1 MQHPYLYFSDED
13 LPAIRERIQ
22 KPPFAQRWA
31 RLMELADG
39 YIDRPVATPDEILR
53 RELWPMGVA
62 GTCAFAYAVTG
73 EERYAERA
81 KAGAFAALDLPKWHH
96 GYDWNLGFD
105 LPSSHATM
113 TCALVYDWCHGALT
127 EEERDSFREGI
138 LEKGLRVYL
147 ESVEENDEWW
157 VRSPGSNW
165 CGVCNGAGGV
175 AGLALYEECEEARQA
190 VEYAW
195 HNVRW
200 FLRQVIHQ
208 DGGGHEG
215 VMYWR
220 YGVRFSCLL
229 ATAAE
234 RFFGDDDG
242 IFDEITDKL
251 TGYWDIYMQA
261 PDLKYVNFN
270 NMNENTFAGLYGFE
284 PRDVEGGPHAYLAAL
299 FESRVPGG
307 DDLLLWG
314 ADNGSEGIG
323 WQGVSP
329 FYFLWRR
336 DAPPAGLRP
345 RLDDAALFRGAG
357 HAIFHSKR
365 LWFAY
370 QGGKVNDHGHSNR
383 DLGSFV
389 LVCDGE
395 RLVHDPGYGAG
406 DAADHSTIIVQ
417 GEDQRRGARARYLR
431 FGSGDGF
438 HCLACDL
445 SSVYNALDRWVRHV
459 VMLDGEYLVLL
470 DDIVNRDGAGVEWRL
485 QSRLPARAH
494 AETVTV
500 QGANTHLHVCCA
512 SPKDAELSAAAVDIE
527 MKNHAV
533 PFHTA
538 CITPKTPSAECLFA
552 CVLYPDSPGS
562 APPEVSFEGGRLTLQ
577 RGDRQDSIVFAPGD
591 DGWTLRSVNGADA
604 LAIPD
609 GSERTLTR
617 FRR

>member
-1 MQHPYLYFSDED
+1 MKHPYLYFSDED
-13 LPAIRERIQ
+13 LPAIRERIE

-39 YIDRPVATPDEILR
+39 YLDRPVATPDEILR

-73 EERYAERA
+73 EECYAERA
-81 KAGAFAALDLPKWHH
+81 KAEALAALDLPKWHH
-96 GYDWNLGFD
+96 GYEWNLGLD
-105 LPSSHATM
+105 LPSSHATV
-113 TCALVYDWCHGALT
+113 TCCLVYDWCYDTLT
-127 EEERDSFREGI
+127 EEQRHTFREGI
-138 LEKGLRVYL
+138 LEKGLRIYL

-157 VRSPGSNW
+157 RRSPGSNW
-165 CGVCNGAGGV
+165 CGVCNGAGGI
-175 AGLALYEECEEARQA
+175 AGLTLYDECEEAERA
-190 VEYAW
+190 VEHAW
-195 HNVRW
+195 DNVRW
-200 FLRQVIHQ
+200 FLRQVIQ
-208 DGGGHEG
+208 EDGGGHEG

-242 IFDEITDKL
+242 VFEEITEKL
-251 TGYWDIYMQA
+251 TGYWDIYMQG
-261 PDLKYVNFN
+261 PDLRYANFN
-270 NMNENTFAGLYGFE
+270 NMNEHTFAGLYGFE

-299 FESRVPGG
+299 FESRVQGG

-314 ADNGSEGIG
+314 ADNGSEGVG

-336 DAPPAGLRP
+336 EAPPAGLRP

-357 HAIFHSKR
+357 HAIFHSKN

-370 QGGKVNDHGHSNR
+370 QGGKVNDHGHSNK

-406 DAADHSTIIVQ
+406 DAVNHSTIVVP
-417 GEDQRRGARARYLR
+417 GEQQPRGARARYLR

-438 HCLACDL
+438 HYLASDL
-445 SSVYNALDRWVRHV
+445 SDVYESLGRWVRHA
-459 VMLDGEYLVLL
+459 VMVRGRHLVLL
-470 DDIVNRDGAGVEWRL
+470 DDIVADGTRPEWRL
-485 QSRLPARAH
+485 QSRLPADADGNS
-494 AETVTV
+494 ATVR
-500 QGANTHLHVCCA
+500 GANTHLHVCCA
-512 SPKDAELSAAAVDIE
+512 SPADAELAARPVAIE
-527 MKNHAV
+527 MKNHEV
-533 PFHTA
+533 PFHTVT
-538 CITPKTPSAECLFA
+538 IGPGESAEECLLV
-552 CVLYPDSPGS
+552 CVLHPGSPGS
-562 APPEVSFEGGRLTLQ
+562 TPPQVSLDGGRLSVKRNDQEDT
-577 RGDRQDSIVFAPGD
+577 IEFAQH
-591 DGWTLRSVNGADA
+591 DGRWTLTAVNDADA
-604 LAIPD
+604 STTPD
-609 GSERTLTR
+609 GSERTLTP